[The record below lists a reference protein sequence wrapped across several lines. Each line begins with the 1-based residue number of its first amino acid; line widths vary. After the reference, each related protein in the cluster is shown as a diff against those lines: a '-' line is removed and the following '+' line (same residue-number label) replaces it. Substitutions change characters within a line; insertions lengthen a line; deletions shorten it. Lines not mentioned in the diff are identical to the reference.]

1 MFGTAVQPWQT
12 FKQRLTAVLTALLLL
27 VIAGTVG
34 FIVLGGWSAADA
46 LWMTVITVTAV
57 GYDEVRPLTHT
68 TRFIAAGLLGGGIT
82 LMGVWFATLT
92 SAIVEMDLAHVFRTR
107 RDMKTIE
114 QLENHVVVCGAGRT
128 GRQIV
133 AELKSAGAPYVIV
146 DRDEARGE
154 AIRQTDEEALVLIA
168 DATRDESLVQARIET
183 ARGLVAC
190 LSSDTDNLFVCL
202 SARDLQPDLTIVARA
217 YDEQTMQKLYVAGAD
232 HVVSPNVTGGV
243 RMASVLLRPNVV
255 SFLDVMARGEGLA
268 LRLEQVDITPDS
280 PLAGLSLA
288 EARIPQRTGL
298 IVIAIR
304 AGDAVARVPAGRLRR
319 RRDGTA
325 HHAFSRSEWRYNP
338 GPDESLKSGDAL
350 IVLGKPEQIDELT
363 RLARA

>member
-1 MFGTAVQPWQT
+1 MFGTATHPWQT
-12 FKQRLTAVLTALLLL
+12 FKQRLAAVLAALLTLI
-27 VIAGTVG
+27 VAGTLG
-34 FIVLGGWSAADA
+34 FILIGGWPAADA

-57 GYDEVRPLTHT
+57 GYEEVRPLTHT

-82 LMGVWFATLT
+82 LMGVWFAALT

-107 RDMKTIE
+107 RDMKSIDKL
-114 QLENHVVVCGAGRT
+114 QNHVIVCGGGRT
-128 GRQIV
+128 GRQIA
-133 AELKSAGAPYVIV
+133 AELKSAGAPHVIV
-146 DRDEARGE
+146 DRDEARAE
-154 AIRQTDEEALVLIA
+154 AIRRNDEEALVLVA
-168 DATRDESLVQARIET
+168 DATRDESLVQARIEA

-202 SARDLQPDLTIVARA
+202 SARDLQPELTIVARA

-304 AGDAVARVPAGRLRR
+304 AGDDALKTPGGGTRR

-325 HHAFSRSEWRYNP
+325 HQAFARSEWRYNP
-338 GPDESLKSGDAL
+338 GPDESLKPGDAL
-350 IVLGKPEQIDELT
+350 IVLGKPEQIDGLT
-363 RLARA
+363 RLAGA

>member
-1 MFGTAVQPWQT
+1 LFGTATHPWQT
-12 FKQRLTAVLTALLLL
+12 FKQRLAAVLAALLTLI
-27 VIAGTVG
+27 VAGTVG
-34 FIVLGGWSAADA
+34 FIVIGGWPAADA

-57 GYDEVRPLTHT
+57 GYEEVRPLTHT

-82 LMGVWFATLT
+82 LMGVWFAALT

-107 RDMKTIE
+107 RDMKRIE
-114 QLENHVVVCGAGRT
+114 KLQKHVIVCGGGRT
-128 GRQIV
+128 GRQI
-133 AELKSAGAPYVIV
+133 ATELKSAGVPYVIV
-146 DRDEARGE
+146 DRDESRAE
-154 AIRQTDEEALVLIA
+154 TIRRTDEEALVLVA

-202 SARDLQPDLTIVARA
+202 SARDLQPELTIVARA

-280 PLAGLSLA
+280 PLTGVSLA

-304 AGDAVARVPAGRLRR
+304 AGDDSPKTPGDGPRR

-325 HHAFSRSEWRYNP
+325 HQAFARSEWRYNP
-338 GPDESLKSGDAL
+338 GPDESLKPGDAL

>member
-1 MFGTAVQPWQT
+1 MLTAATRPWRT
-12 FKQRLTAVLTALLLL
+12 FLQRLGAVLTALLLL
-27 VIAGTVG
+27 IVAGTLA
-34 FIVLGGWSAADA
+34 FIGVGGWPAADA

-57 GYDEVRPLTHT
+57 GYEEVRPLTHT

-82 LMGVWFATLT
+82 LMGVWFAALT

-107 RDMKTIE
+107 RDMNRIE
-114 QLENHVVVCGAGRT
+114 KLENHVIVCGGGRT

-133 AELKSAGAPYVIV
+133 AELKSAGVPHVIV
-146 DRDEARGE
+146 DHDDARAEMIRRVDE
-154 AIRQTDEEALVLIA
+154 QALVLVA
-168 DATRDESLVQARIET
+168 DATRDESLVQARIHT

-202 SARDLQPDLTIVARA
+202 SARDLQPELTIVARA

-255 SFLDVMARGEGLA
+255 SFLDVMAQGEGLA

-280 PLAGLSLA
+280 PLAGTSLA

-304 AGDAVARVPAGRLRR
+304 AGDTATRTPAGGARR

-325 HHAFSRSEWRYNP
+325 HHAFARSEWRYNP
-338 GPDESLKSGDAL
+338 GPDESLKPGDAL

-363 RLARA
+363 SLARA

>member
-1 MFGTAVQPWQT
+1 MFAAATRPWRT
-12 FKQRLTAVLTALLLL
+12 FLHRLSAVLSALVVL
-27 VIAGTVG
+27 VLAGTLA
-34 FIVLGGWSAADA
+34 FIVVGGWPAADA

-57 GYDEVRPLTHT
+57 GYEEVRPLTHT

-82 LMGVWFATLT
+82 LMGVWFAALT

-107 RDMKTIE
+107 RDMKRIE
-114 QLENHVVVCGAGRT
+114 KLEHHVIVCGGGRT

-133 AELKSAGAPYVIV
+133 AELKSAGVPYVII
-146 DRDEARGE
+146 DRDEARAE
-154 AIRQTDEEALVLIA
+154 TIRRVDEEALILVA
-168 DATRDESLVQARIET
+168 DATRDESLVQSRIET

-202 SARDLQPDLTIVARA
+202 SARDLQPELTIVARA

-280 PLAGLSLA
+280 PLAGMSLA

-304 AGDAVARVPAGRLRR
+304 AGGAGIGHQGGEPRRRGHGPAGV
-319 RRDGTA
+319 A
-325 HHAFSRSEWRYNP
+325 PARSEWRYNP
-338 GPDESLKSGDAL
+338 GPEETLKPGDAL